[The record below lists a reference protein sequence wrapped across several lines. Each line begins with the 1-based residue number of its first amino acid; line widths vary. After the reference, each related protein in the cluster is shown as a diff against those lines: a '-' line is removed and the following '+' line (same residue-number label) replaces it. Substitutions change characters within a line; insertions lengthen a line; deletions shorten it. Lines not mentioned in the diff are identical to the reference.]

1 MNTFGAVVGTV
12 AAGFFL
18 IEALG
23 VRWTLGIG
31 IAINFAV
38 AAIAIALTQKGS
50 ATEVDGP
57 PEEPKHADAE
67 DALYRPERRLV
78 LWAIGISGFC
88 ALAYEVLWT
97 RIMVFFLGSTT
108 YAFAT
113 MLAAF
118 LFGHRIREHGVF
130 ALGRPD

>member
-1 MNTFGAVVGTV
+1 MPLSELWRLV
-12 AAGFFL
+12 FFL

-23 VRWTLGIG
+23 IRWTLGIG
-31 IAINFAV
+31 IAINFGVAAV
-38 AAIAIALTQKGS
+38 ALALAQKVS
-50 ATEVDGP
+50 VTEATEV
-57 PEEPKHADAE
+57 EEPREETQQTESE
-67 DALYRPERRLV
+67 DVPYLPEKRLV
-78 LWAIGISGFC
+78 LWAIGVSGFC

-118 LFGHRIREHGVF
+118 LFGIALGSMVFF
-130 ALGRPD
+130 ALG